1 MKRNRAYCQETIV
14 PPFHLFEYQGRVF
27 VYHQA
32 IDEFICV
39 SQEAKL
45 ALQKIGPNRAAIDT
59 IQDVKLK
66 EEIKRLDG
74 LGFFQPSPRIV
85 PDVAAIEKLLT
96 KRYSTPWTKLELA
109 LSEVC
114 NLACRYCYCG
124 TCRDKVENQ
133 GMMSEDVA
141 RQSINWLF
149 AMSGQSKDISIT
161 FFGGEP
167 LMNKR
172 VFKFAVSYSQRLAK
186 LHGKKIFYSMTTNG
200 TLLDDDVI
208 TIIKRY
214 NFGLMVSLDG
224 PQPLHDRQCPTRNGE
239 GSHDSAVRGI
249 NKLMARRRRVTVRC
263 TMAHPIPDM
272 MNLIRYFENFGF
284 SRIVLGRVSNPVY
297 KSPCDFTK
305 KDFCSQEKQ
314 MTEKVIPWILNE
326 LKEGRTPKY
335 HPYAG
340 LLEQHNKKNS
350 VSPQPISPF
359 KCGACR
365 GTTTVGADGKLY
377 PCHRF
382 VGMSKW
388 GIGTISNGPDYEK
401 CKQFWRN
408 YCKCVNKTCNSCWAY
423 PICKGPCPWE
433 IAKADGS
440 FRINVQMCN
449 EIKNWIQQSAYFE
462 ALYTETLINPQT
474 PQDEV

>member
-1 MKRNRAYCQETIV
+1 
-14 PPFHLFEYQGRVF
+14 
-27 VYHQA
+27 
-32 IDEFICV
+32 
-39 SQEAKL
+39 
-45 ALQKIGPNRAAIDT
+45 
-59 IQDVKLK
+59 
-66 EEIKRLDG
+66 
-74 LGFFQPSPRIV
+74 
-85 PDVAAIEKLLT
+85 
-96 KRYSTPWTKLELA
+96 
-109 LSEVC
+109 
-114 NLACRYCYCG
+114 
-124 TCRDKVENQ
+124 
-133 GMMSEDVA
+133 
-141 RQSINWLF
+141 
-149 AMSGQSKDISIT
+149 
-161 FFGGEP
+161 
-167 LMNKR
+167 
-172 VFKFAVSYSQRLAK
+172 
-186 LHGKKIFYSMTTNG
+186 
-200 TLLDDDVI
+200 
-208 TIIKRY
+208 
-214 NFGLMVSLDG
+214 
-224 PQPLHDRQCPTRNGE
+224 
-239 GSHDSAVRGI
+239 
-249 NKLMARRRRVTVRC
+249 MARRRRVTVRC

-305 KDFCSQEKQ
+305 KDFCNQEKQ